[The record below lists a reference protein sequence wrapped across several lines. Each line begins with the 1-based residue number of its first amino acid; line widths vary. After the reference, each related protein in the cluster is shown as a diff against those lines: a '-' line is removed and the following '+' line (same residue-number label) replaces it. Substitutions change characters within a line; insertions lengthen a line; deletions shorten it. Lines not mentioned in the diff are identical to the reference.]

1 MVCSKTI
8 YLFVFFPLGDS
19 PEYEFY
25 VPTFPVHTTSGDGRE
40 CSETSEHKIQKP
52 GNRPKERKQ
61 HLEYGESLKSR
72 ICLFSAF
79 DHPTFL
85 CWKVQ
90 MVNLFTHFHH
100 PAFISSLLRPY
111 ILPGTL
117 CPIFS
122 PHPTPPPS
130 STVGSK
136 LPEMQGLPLLHSTCY
151 SSMDCEIG
159 WTFASAIPSFA
170 ISCPLFFLF
179 CSTLWEECWAV
190 TS

>member
-90 MVNLFTHFHH
+90 MVKSLHTFPPSCFYFVPLTSIYSPRNPVPNLFS
-100 PAFISSLLRPY
+100 P
-111 ILPGTL
+111 
-117 CPIFS
+117 
-122 PHPTPPPS
+122 PHPTPFQYSRVKVARNARFTPTS
-130 STVGSK
+130 
-136 LPEMQGLPLLHSTCY
+136 LYLLQ
-151 SSMDCEIG
+151 
-159 WTFASAIPSFA
+159 
-170 ISCPLFFLF
+170 
-179 CSTLWEECWAV
+179 
-190 TS
+190 